1 MESGK
6 RRGVGVCMVVV
17 VGGSP
22 DSVGGACRA
31 GLSPV

>member
-1 MESGK
+1 MESGN
-6 RRGVGVCMVVV
+6 RRGVGVCMVGG
-17 VGGSP
+17 GGSP